1 MTHHALKDRQQ
12 LWQQLQENSAAGEQA
27 WDMIIIGGGITGAG
41 ILREAARR
49 GLKALLVEQ
58 RDFAWGTSSR
68 SSKMVHGGL
77 RYLGMGDISL
87 TRHSLHERERLLKE
101 VPGLVERMGYYFT
114 LRKKSSPPRWGVK
127 GLLWL
132 YDRIA
137 GIRDHH
143 SAGKQE
149 LTQQFPGIDQS
160 ELKGS
165 FYYTDAVTDDSR
177 LVLRVLQEAVAA
189 GGSAINYVR
198 VNTLIKSDSDHVQA
212 VSLEN
217 VQSTNTQSDETQS
230 SETLEVKAPVIINAT
245 GAWADR
251 LRNQLNPEKRVRP
264 LRGSHIVVPLT
275 KLPVS
280 CALTLMHPTDNRAMF
295 IFPWQGRSVIG
306 TTDLDHP
313 QELDIEASISQ
324 QEIDYLLEATASL
337 FPATELHESNI
348 ISTWAGV
355 RPVIGSDKKHS
366 QKIKNASTAP
376 SKERRDHAVWTDRNL
391 ITVSGGKL
399 TTFRLIAL
407 DVLNAAKAFLPSAT
421 LQATDQPDDDR
432 VFAKVTTRAATLLPE
447 NPQLGQQLLNRYGER
462 ATMLVQS
469 TAADELQPI
478 ADTDFCL
485 AECRWALREEAVEH
499 LDDLLLRRTRLG
511 LLLHQGGAELFT
523 ALQQLCQQELSWSE
537 QRWQSELSRY
547 QALWR
552 NHYFL
557 PTKNNKKSQ
566 PADIK
571 ACAPN
576 A

>member
-12 LWQQLQENSAAGEQA
+12 LWQQLQKDSAAGEQV

-41 ILREAARR
+41 VLREAARQ

-87 TRHSLHERERLLKE
+87 TRHSLHERERLLTE

-114 LRKKSSPPRWGVK
+114 LRKKSSPPSWGVK

-143 SAGKQE
+143 SASKQE
-149 LTQQFPGIDQS
+149 LAQQFPGIDQS

-189 GGSAINYVR
+189 GGCAINYVR
-198 VNTLIKSDSDHVQA
+198 VNKLIKNNDGPVQA
-212 VSLEN
+212 VSVVNKQNEDAQGGEALEI
-217 VQSTNTQSDETQS
+217 
-230 SETLEVKAPVIINAT
+230 KAPVIVNAT

-264 LRGSHIVVPLT
+264 LRGSHLVVPLT

-280 CALTLMHPTDNRAMF
+280 CALTLMHPTDQRAMF
-295 IFPWQGRSVIG
+295 IFPWQGRTVIG

-313 QELDIEASISQ
+313 QDLDTEASISQ
-324 QEIDYLLEATASL
+324 QEIDYLLEATTTL
-337 FPATELHESNI
+337 FPSSALNQNDI

-355 RPVIGSDKKHS
+355 RPVIGSDKSHAKHAES
-366 QKIKNASTAP
+366 SSSTQAKAP
-376 SKERRDHAVWTDRNL
+376 SKERRDHAVWSDRNL

-407 DVLNAAKAFLPSAT
+407 DVLNAAKVFLPPMP
-421 LQATDQPDDDR
+421 QANDDR
-432 VFAKVTTRAATLLPE
+432 VFAEVTSHANTLLPD

-462 ATMLVQS
+462 ANELLQS
-469 TAADELQPI
+469 ANADEFVAI

-485 AECRWALREEAVEH
+485 AECRWALREEAVVH
-499 LDDLLLRRTRLG
+499 VDDLLLRRTRLG
-511 LLLHQGGAELFT
+511 LLLPQGGAELFSH
-523 ALQQLCQQELSWSE
+523 LQQLFQQELSWSE
-537 QRWQSELSRY
+537 QQWQGELTRY
-547 QALWR
+547 QNLWR
-552 NHYFL
+552 KHYFL
-557 PTKNNKKSQ
+557 PDEKN
-566 PADIK
+566 K
-571 ACAPN
+571 AVKPTNITACVPN